1 VEKSTVAEL
10 LSTHIDGLDKV
21 LGGGVPEG
29 SVVLVA
35 GTPGTMKTSLC
46 YSILYNNAQK
56 GLNGLF
62 ISLEQS
68 ADSLVES
75 MANMGYPADGDGPLY
90 VVDLGVL
97 RAGFARKEKDQDWV
111 DIVLSL
117 IRQGVRGNGY
127 DMLVIDS
134 LEALY
139 AVAEMKNPRR
149 ELFHFFTEL
158 KELGLTTFI
167 IAEAPFGDVRL
178 TGYGEDFLADG
189 ILYLRH
195 FNIGETEV
203 QLRMRVVK
211 MRMMKHHQ
219 GYLALLHDGRRFVL
233 TNVLVAH

>member
-1 VEKSTVAEL
+1 MASL
-10 LSTHIDGLDKV
+10 LSTHIEGLDKV
-21 LGGGVPEG
+21 LGGGIPQG

-46 YSILYNNAQK
+46 YSILHSNAQE
-56 GLNGLF
+56 GLNGLYV
-62 ISLEQS
+62 SLEQS
-68 ADSLVES
+68 TESLREA
-75 MANMGYPADGDGPLY
+75 MEPMGYRADGDGALY

-97 RAGFARKEKDQDWV
+97 RTGFAKKEKDQDWV

-117 IRQGVRGNGY
+117 IKSGVQGNGY

-139 AVAEMKNPRR
+139 AVAEMRNPRR
-149 ELFHFFTEL
+149 ELFHFFSEL
-158 KELGLTTFI
+158 KELGLTTLI
-167 IAEAPFGDVRL
+167 IAEAPFGDDRL
-178 TGYGEDFLADG
+178 TRYGEDFLADG

-195 FNIGETEV
+195 FPIGETEV